1 MPSTTTQGAEDLIS
15 NYLQGLTL
23 RVALYKYDT
32 TGGSPATWQAGFTE
46 LSGNGY
52 ARATLTLTNPVA
64 SAGVGIKTSNQADL
78 TFGPASGDWATGAN
92 KICGYQ
98 IFDAGSGRSVWRGVF
113 SAMQQLNVVNGQ
125 PYEIKSGALTHTVL
139 TDDA

>member
-1 MPSTTTQGAEDLIS
+1 MPSTTNQGATDIIA
-15 NYLQGLTL
+15 NYLQGLNL
-23 RVALYKYDT
+23 QVALYKYDT
-32 TGGSPATWQAGFTE
+32 TSGSPTTWQAGFTE
-46 LSGNGY
+46 LSGSGY
-52 ARATLTLTNPVA
+52 ARATLTLTNAVT

-78 TFGPASGDWATGAN
+78 TFGPASGDWATGTM

-125 PYEIKSGALTHTVL
+125 PYEIKAGSLTHTIL